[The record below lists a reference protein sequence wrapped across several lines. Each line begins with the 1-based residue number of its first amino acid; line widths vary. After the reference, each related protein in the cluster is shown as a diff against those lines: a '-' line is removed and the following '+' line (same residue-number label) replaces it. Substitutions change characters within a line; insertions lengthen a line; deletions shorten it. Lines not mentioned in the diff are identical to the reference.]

1 MMLAVRSVTVLL
13 LMACLLLPHLGAGV
27 PAASAYSGPLSGVID
42 FGLNYND
49 RGKVIK
55 VTHPRRTFGAGDTMA
70 YVAHLS
76 KAPHS
81 KTLHW
86 TIAQVA
92 SSGQEAVVLD
102 DNAYPVRHPR
112 TTNVLYNRFTIS
124 ALGKAGVKGPG
135 VFLMRFRQGA
145 VTLAQGMFRLSR

>member
-1 MMLAVRSVTVLL
+1 MMLTVRSVTVLL
-13 LMACLLLPHLGAGV
+13 LMACLLVRPPAPGV
-27 PAASAYSGPLSGVID
+27 LAAPAYSAPLSGVID

-55 VTHPRRTFGAGDTMA
+55 VTHSRSTFGAGDTMA

-76 KAPHS
+76 AVPHS
-81 KTLHW
+81 KKLHW
-86 TIAQVA
+86 SIAQVA

-102 DNAYPVRHPR
+102 DNAYPVRHPK

-124 ALGKAGVKGPG
+124 ALEKAGVKGPG
-135 VFLMRFRQGA
+135 VFVMRFRKGA
-145 VTLAQGMFRLSR
+145 VTLAQGMFQLSR

>member
-1 MMLAVRSVTVLL
+1 
-13 LMACLLLPHLGAGV
+13 G
-27 PAASAYSGPLSGVID
+27 
-42 FGLNYND
+42 YND

-55 VTHPRRTFGAGDTMA
+55 VANPRRTFGPGDTMA

-76 KAPHS
+76 AAPHS

-86 TIAQVA
+86 TVAQVA
-92 SSGQEAVVLD
+92 SSGQKIIVLD
-102 DNAYPVRHPR
+102 DNIYPVQHPK
-112 TTNVLYNRFTIS
+112 TTNVLYNRFTIR

-135 VFLMRFRQGA
+135 TFVMRFSKGA